1 MQSAY
6 TVWIG
11 HAVVLQL
18 AAAGL
23 RAPVPGSVV
32 GESENTI
39 RFRIGQSWDIDIPK
53 SMILAVE
60 QESFTSVQRPR
71 RRAVAI
77 SGRPGT
83 KTIRRRAR
91 RERNVS
97 RFV

>member
-11 HAVVLQL
+11 HEVVLQL

-23 RAPVPGSVV
+23 RAPVPGTIV
-32 GESENTI
+32 GESANTI
-39 RFRIGQSWDIDIPK
+39 RFRIGRNWDIDIPK

-60 QESFTSVQRPR
+60 QDSFIRVQRPR
-71 RRAVAI
+71 RRASVL

-83 KTIRRRAR
+83 KTIGRRAR
-91 RERNVS
+91 
-97 RFV
+97 

>member
-11 HAVVLQL
+11 HEVVLQL

-23 RAPVPGSVV
+23 RAPVPGSIVS
-32 GESENTI
+32 EAENTI
-39 RFRIGQSWDIDIPK
+39 RFRIGRDWDIDIPK

-60 QESFTSVQRPR
+60 QDSFTIVQRPR
-71 RRAVAI
+71 RRAVVL

-83 KTIRRRAR
+83 KTVTRRAR
-91 RERNVS
+91 
-97 RFV
+97 

>member
-23 RAPVPGSVV
+23 RAPVPGSIV

-39 RFRIGQSWDIDIPK
+39 RFRIGRNCDIDIPK

-60 QESFTSVQRPR
+60 QGSFTSVQRPR
-71 RRAVAI
+71 RRAAVL

-83 KTIRRRAR
+83 KTVRRRAT
-91 RERNVS
+91 
-97 RFV
+97 

>member
-6 TVWIG
+6 TVWID

-23 RAPVPGSVV
+23 RAPVPGSIV

-39 RFRIGQSWDIDIPK
+39 RFRIGRNWDIDIPK

-60 QESFTSVQRPR
+60 QDHFRSVRRPR
-71 RRAVAI
+71 RRAVVLP
-77 SGRPGT
+77 GRPGT
-83 KTIRRRAR
+83 KSIRRRAR
-91 RERNVS
+91 
-97 RFV
+97 